1 MTAPPDLI
9 VIAAIAGAHG
19 VRGEAKVKPFG
30 DPAALCGYGPF
41 LDETGAVIAT
51 PARARQQGDFAVVG
65 FKETFTREQIQALK
79 GALLYVRREA
89 LPDPDEDEYY
99 HADLIGLRAQTR
111 EGAPL
116 GEVRAVHDFGAGD
129 VLEIG
134 GGDETLMVPFTK
146 ANAPVVNLQD
156 GVVVIAPLESAH

>member
-1 MTAPPDLI
+1 M
-9 VIAAIAGAHG
+9 
-19 VRGEAKVKPFG
+19 RGDAKVKAFG
-30 DPAALCGYGPF
+30 DPGALCDYGPF

-51 PARARQQGDFAVVG
+51 PVRARQQGDFAVVS
-65 FKETFTREQIQALK
+65 FKEPFSREAIQALK
-79 GALLYVRREA
+79 GVLLHVPREA
-89 LPDPDEDEYY
+89 LPDPDADEYY
-99 HADLIGLRAQTR
+99 HADLIGLRAQTP

-129 VLEIG
+129 VLEIA